1 MIIGKSRIGI
11 GRVGMVTASFE
22 EPSILAN
29 ITILGTESPYVYANM
44 SIVDVYPLSVLANM
58 DIDAYN
64 HREVLSNMSI
74 LGRIPVPISANMN
87 ISDRV
92 AKGVLSNMSILAVQ
106 YRQVAAAISI
116 LGLVTRS
123 VRANMSILES
133 IDRSAQAN
141 MSIADLI
148 EQCASVAMSISG
160 SFDIEALANF
170 TISDLRASTTT
181 VSMDIVDNHYW
192 ATGPEGGVMDLS
204 GKVADPKPDG
214 FGIKAS
220 KTGMLEGRRVNLL
233 DKGIKGGEYT
243 FYVYLNNDSDRRAF
257 QKVVNNDAKDYVLH
271 IGRSD
276 RFYYVKKIATNPEK
290 IKTARGPVQRV
301 TCWMED
307 PCMYDSWDQGLLFG
321 VSALPWE
328 DAYKYNHGTAP
339 APILFKIGGFHSGG
353 LQLTH
358 PHVKTWNA
366 TEEGDLYIG
375 PGLLSN
381 EYVELTLDGWRKRY
395 LRHTYADD
403 YSTNN
408 YWQYDVIQ
416 EGCVLANGQVSVPAG
431 RWFYYKF
438 QGHPLKENIRL
449 LATITKAGSP
459 MIQYSTDGTTWT
471 TSIAAS
477 EIVSGQHTE
486 YYLTGTEKIS
496 SVYVRFY
503 SPVGSSMTVQDVSFS
518 MDRDIS
524 AQYDQLPTCPAQ
536 ESRKLRFEGSGS
548 AKARL
553 QTTFRSRWYA
563 Q

>member
-1 MIIGKSRIGI
+1 
-11 GRVGMVTASFE
+11 MVTASSE
-22 EPSILAN
+22 DLQAVASIS
-29 ITILGTESPYVYANM
+29 ILGTESPYIYANM
-44 SIVDVYPLSVLANM
+44 SIVDVDLLSVMANI
-58 DIDAYN
+58 DIAPDH
-64 HREVLSNMSI
+64 HREVLASMSI
-74 LGRIPVPISANMN
+74 LDRIPIPIFANLSVSDNVVKSAN
-87 ISDRV
+87 V
-92 AKGVLSNMSILAVQ
+92 GMSILAVQ
-106 YRQVAAAISI
+106 YRHVAAAISI
-116 LGLVTRS
+116 IGQVTRS

-192 ATGPEGGVMDLS
+192 AIGPEGGVLDLS

-214 FGIKAS
+214 FGIEAS
-220 KTGMLEGRRVNLL
+220 KTGMLEGRRVNLR

-243 FYVYLNNDSDRRAF
+243 FYVYLDNDSDRQAF

-276 RFYYVKKIATNPEK
+276 RFYYIKKMATNPEK
-290 IKTARGPVQRV
+290 IKVARGPVQRV

-307 PCMYDSWDQGLLFG
+307 PCMYHYWDQGGDLG
-321 VSALPWE
+321 ICALPH
-328 DAYKYNHGTAP
+328 DSTYKFNYGTAP
-339 APILFKIGGFHSGG
+339 TPILFKIGGFYSGG
-353 LQLTH
+353 QLTS
-358 PHVKTWNA
+358 PYVSVWDGS
-366 TEEGDLYIG
+366 EESRLYIG

-381 EYVELTLDGWRKRY
+381 EWAELTLDGWHKKY
-395 LRHTYADD
+395 LKHTYSDD

-408 YWQYDVIQ
+408 SWQYDAVQ
-416 EGCVLANGQVSVPAG
+416 SGCSLSGGQVSVPSG
-431 RWFYYKF
+431 GWFYYKF

>member
-11 GRVGMVTASFE
+11 GRIGMVTASFE

-92 AKGVLSNMSILAVQ
+92 VKGVLSNMSILAVQ
-106 YRQVAAAISI
+106 YLQVAAAISI
-116 LGLVTRS
+116 IGQVTRS

-160 SFDIEALANF
+160 ALDIEARANF

-192 ATGPEGGVMDLS
+192 AIGPEGGVLDLS

-214 FGIKAS
+214 FGIEAS
-220 KTGMLEGRRVNLL
+220 KTGMLEGRRVNLR

-243 FYVYLNNDSDRRAF
+243 FYVYLDNDSDRQAF

-276 RFYYVKKIATNPEK
+276 RFYYIKKMATNPEK
-290 IKTARGPVQRV
+290 IKVARGPVQRV

-307 PCMYDSWDQGLLFG
+307 PCMYHYWDQGGDLG
-321 VSALPWE
+321 ICALPH
-328 DAYKYNHGTAP
+328 DSTYKFNYGTAP
-339 APILFKIGGFHSGG
+339 TPILFKIGGFYSGG
-353 LQLTH
+353 QLTS
-358 PHVKTWNA
+358 PYVSVWDGS
-366 TEEGDLYIG
+366 EESRLYIG

-381 EYVELTLDGWRKRY
+381 EWAELTLDGWHKKY
-395 LRHTYADD
+395 LKHTYSDD

-408 YWQYDVIQ
+408 SWQYDAVQ
-416 EGCVLANGQVSVPAG
+416 SGCSLSGGQVSVPSG
-431 RWFYYKF
+431 GWFYYKF

-536 ESRKLRFEGSGS
+536 EPRKLRFEGSGS
-548 AKARL
+548 ARARL

>member
-11 GRVGMVTASFE
+11 GRIGMVTASFE

-44 SIVDVYPLSVLANM
+44 SIVDVCPLSVLANM

-92 AKGVLSNMSILAVQ
+92 VKGVLSNMSILAVQ
-106 YRQVAAAISI
+106 YLQVAAAISI
-116 LGLVTRS
+116 RGRVIRS

-192 ATGPEGGVMDLS
+192 AIGPEGGVLDLS

-214 FGIKAS
+214 FGIEAS
-220 KTGMLEGRRVNLL
+220 KTGMLEGRRVNLR

-243 FYVYLNNDSDRRAF
+243 FYVYLDNDSDRQAF

-276 RFYYVKKIATNPEK
+276 RFYYIKKMATNPEK
-290 IKTARGPVQRV
+290 IKVARGPVQRV

-307 PCMYDSWDQGLLFG
+307 PCMYHYWDQGGDLG
-321 VSALPWE
+321 ICALPH
-328 DAYKYNHGTAP
+328 DSTYKFNYGTAP
-339 APILFKIGGFHSGG
+339 TPILFKIGGFYSGG
-353 LQLTH
+353 QLTH

-366 TEEGDLYIG
+366 TEESDMYIG

-381 EYVELTLDGWRKRY
+381 EYVELTLDGWLKRY

-403 YSTNN
+403 YSSNN
-408 YWQYDVIQ
+408 YWQYDAVQ
-416 EGCVLANGQVSVPAG
+416 SGCSLAGGQVSIPAG
-431 RWFYYKF
+431 KWFYYLF
-438 QGHPLKENIRL
+438 QGYPLKDDIEL
-449 LATITKAGSP
+449 EATITKTGSP
-459 MIQYSTDGTTWT
+459 LIQFSADDINWQTAISAGEIENGTKK
-471 TSIAAS
+471 
-477 EIVSGQHTE
+477 
-486 YYLTGTEKIS
+486 YYLTGTEKLQT
-496 SVYVRFY
+496 VYVRFY
-503 SPVGSSMTVQDVSFS
+503 SPAGSSMTVQDVSFS

-548 AKARL
+548 AKAKL